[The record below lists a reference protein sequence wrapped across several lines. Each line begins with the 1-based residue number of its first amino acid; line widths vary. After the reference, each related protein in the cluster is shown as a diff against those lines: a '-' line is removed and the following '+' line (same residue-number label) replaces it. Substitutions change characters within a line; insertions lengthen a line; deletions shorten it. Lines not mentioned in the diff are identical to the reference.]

1 MTQFIL
7 KRLLALVPVLFG
19 VSLVVFAMIH
29 LTPGDPA
36 RLVMGSQPVSAEA
49 VDELRERLGLNR
61 PLHEQYLSFL
71 AGALQGDLGD
81 SFYSRRPVTQEIL
94 ERLPVTGSLT
104 VFAVFLTLLIGI
116 PAGVLAAARHDTI
129 LDYGTM
135 AAAVLGVSI
144 PSFWLG
150 LMLIL
155 LFAVHLG
162 WLPVAGVGGFKYY
175 ILPGIA
181 LAGGG
186 GAVLARLTRSS
197 VLETLGNDY
206 VRTARAKGLSERVV
220 LYRHALRNALIPV
233 VTVVGLQA
241 GSLLAGAVI
250 IETVFALPGLGRLA
264 IHAISGRD
272 YPLVQGIVLFM
283 AVVYTLVN
291 FAVDLVYGLINPR
304 IRYE

>member
-104 VFAVFLTLLIGI
+104 VFAVILTLLIGI

>member
-1 MTQFIL
+1 
-7 KRLLALVPVLFG
+7 
-19 VSLVVFAMIH
+19 
-29 LTPGDPA
+29 
-36 RLVMGSQPVSAEA
+36 
-49 VDELRERLGLNR
+49 
-61 PLHEQYLSFL
+61 
-71 AGALQGDLGD
+71 GALQGDLGD

-104 VFAVFLTLLIGI
+104 VFAVCLTLLIGI

-197 VLETLGNDY
+197 V
-206 VRTARAKGLSERVV
+206 
-220 LYRHALRNALIPV
+220 
-233 VTVVGLQA
+233 
-241 GSLLAGAVI
+241 
-250 IETVFALPGLGRLA
+250 
-264 IHAISGRD
+264 
-272 YPLVQGIVLFM
+272 
-283 AVVYTLVN
+283 
-291 FAVDLVYGLINPR
+291 
-304 IRYE
+304 